1 MISASGADVRAS
13 RRRLLR
19 AGLAAPLAVALAGR
33 PTPAVCA
40 PEVDARQD
48 QRIAELV
55 ATYMNAYGVPG
66 LSLAYGRGSE
76 FLLVRAYGVA
86 NRTTNEPVGTGSLFR
101 IASVSK
107 SITCATIFTFVEQG
121 RIRLTDRVFAPDG
134 LLHAYADKAQ
144 RPEWVQAIT
153 VHDLLTHTAGGWPND
168 ETDPMFGHRE
178 LDAPKLIAQ
187 TLATQP
193 PQYPPGQHYAYSNFG
208 YCILGR
214 VIEAASAMKYDA
226 CVRER
231 ILAPLRI
238 DDMQIA
244 AKEPVAREVRYYRES
259 GEDPYG
265 LPIARMD
272 SHGGWI
278 ATPTDL
284 VRFCTGLFAA
294 RDHSPGP
301 PLLTASSLATIVTG
315 TRANASYGC
324 GWHLTDTGNVW
335 HTGHLAGTQ
344 ALLVHAKNGLV
355 WAVVINT
362 RNKRV
367 PAMTSAMDKL
377 MWDVRNSVPQWG
389 R

>member
-1 MISASGADVRAS
+1 MISTSGADVCAS

-19 AGLAAPLAVALAGR
+19 AGFTLPLAVVLAGR
-33 PTPAVCA
+33 PSLAACA
-40 PEVDARQD
+40 LAVDARQD

-55 ATYMNAYGVPG
+55 AAYMSAYGVPG

-76 FLLVRAYGVA
+76 LLLVRAYGVA
-86 NRTTNEPVGTGSLFR
+86 NRATSEPVRTGSLFR

-107 SITCATIFTFVEQG
+107 SITCATIFILVEQG
-121 RIRLTDRVFAPDG
+121 RIRLNDRVFAPDG
-134 LLHAYADKAQ
+134 LLHAYASKAQ

-153 VHDLLTHTAGGWPND
+153 IHDLLTHTAGGWPND
-168 ETDPMFGHRE
+168 EADPMFSHRE

-187 TLATQP
+187 TLATRP
-193 PQYPPGQHYAYSNFG
+193 PQYPPGENYTYSNFG

-214 VIEAASAMKYDA
+214 VIEAASGMKYDA
-226 CVRER
+226 SVRER

-238 DDMQIA
+238 DDMRIA
-244 AKEPVAREVRYYRES
+244 EKEPAASEVRYYRES
-259 GEDPYG
+259 GDDPYG
-265 LPIARMD
+265 LPISRMD

-284 VRFCTGLFAA
+284 VRFCTALFAA
-294 RDHSPGP
+294 RDHSPDP

-324 GWHLTDTGNVW
+324 GWNLTPTGNVW

-344 ALLVHAKNGLV
+344 ALLVHAKDGLA
-355 WAVVINT
+355 WAVIINT
-362 RNKRV
+362 RNKRE

-377 MWDVRNSVPQWG
+377 MWDIRKGVPQWG